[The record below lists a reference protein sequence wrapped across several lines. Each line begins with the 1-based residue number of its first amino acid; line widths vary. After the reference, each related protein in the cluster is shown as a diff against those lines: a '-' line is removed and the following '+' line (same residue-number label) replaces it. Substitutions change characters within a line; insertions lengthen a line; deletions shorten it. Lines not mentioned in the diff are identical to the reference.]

1 MLDSFFVSLSI
12 IVSPEVQELIVVPGS
27 ADNIEVTII
36 IHIRH
41 PGAKMSFFAAVGNV
55 LGEISFSIIFENL
68 QSEFTLGPFVFACD
82 NVEVAVS
89 VHIGDI
95 QIIEGVFS
103 NNDMFF
109 PGLAFWITGLL
120 EPIQTGVWV
129 GAGIPFLGDHNIE
142 ARITIYFGNNN
153 TVGCKSGFTNKMTL
167 PIGATISGILMPYHH
182 EGFSLFF
189 SSGNVDIAIAIN
201 VADADTFVHSLGG
214 DSGFGP
220 VSALGIFGNLDIV
233 DAITTS
239 EDDLRRCA
247 IENPF
252 KKKGSI
258 GIRYRNRSQHID
270 SQRIVKALAEIYTK
284 GTLVDLEHP
293 DHEIRMLITDTAL
306 YVGEKIAVGER
317 KQFEERKVQ
326 HRPFFSPISLHPKL
340 ARTLVNLS
348 MISTGETLLDPFCGT
363 GGILIEAGLVNT
375 KIIGNDVEEKII
387 EGCQRNLEFYDI
399 RSYDLFCADIGE
411 LPQYI
416 DKVDAIVTDLPY
428 GKSTTTKGENLNQ
441 LYHRS
446 FEVFAGVLKK
456 QGRAVICQPSKTIQS
471 IATRYFSLVK
481 QYELR
486 VHRSLTRY
494 ISVYQN

>member
-1 MLDSFFVSLSI
+1 MRLLCELSKEYDDLSCDELTSVLTAERI
-12 IVSPEVQELIVVPGS
+12 AYQMIHSSEDALIV
-27 ADNIEVTII
+27 DCDVTPRMVQQLAQRLALTFDI
-36 IHIRH
+36 
-41 PGAKMSFFAAVGNV
+41 NEY
-55 LGEISFSIIFENL
+55 L
-68 QSEFTLGPFVFACD
+68 FTC
-82 NVEVAVS
+82 
-89 VHIGDI
+89 
-95 QIIEGVFS
+95 
-103 NNDMFF
+103 
-109 PGLAFWITGLL
+109 
-120 EPIQTGVWV
+120 
-129 GAGIPFLGDHNIE
+129 
-142 ARITIYFGNNN
+142 
-153 TVGCKSGFTNKMTL
+153 
-167 PIGATISGILMPYHH
+167 
-182 EGFSLFF
+182 
-189 SSGNVDIAIAIN
+189 
-201 VADADTFVHSLGG
+201 
-214 DSGFGP
+214 
-220 VSALGIFGNLDIV
+220 
-233 DAITTS
+233 TTR

-293 DHEIRMLITDTAL
+293 DHEIRVLITDTAL

-446 FEVFAGVLKK
+446 FEVFAAVLKK